1 MLFLNYM
8 TAANSA
14 RLNRRSFVKAA
25 FCAAGLMCLFPSR
38 GWSALENI
46 PVREKSLSLYNPNT
60 KEALSTTYWLDGDYV
75 PEALTEINHIMRDRF
90 TGQTKSIDVNLLD
103 LLHAISNALDVGCPL
118 HIVSGYRSI
127 KTNTLLRKCGKPTAK
142 NSYHIQGK
150 AVDIRVPG
158 CRVSALHRVSAQL
171 RAGGVG
177 YYPRSEFVHVDVG
190 PIRYWSG
197 V

>member
-1 MLFLNYM
+1 MRFLDNL
-8 TAANSA
+8 AGANRIELS
-14 RLNRRSFVKAA
+14 RRSFVKVV
-25 FCAAGLMCLFPSR
+25 FFSGLMCLFPRR
-38 GWSALENI
+38 GWSALGNFALPE
-46 PVREKSLSLYNPNT
+46 RSLSLYNPNT
-60 KEALSTTYWLDGDYV
+60 REALCTTYWSDGDYV
-75 PEALTEINHIMRDRF
+75 SEALAEINHIMRDRF
-90 TGQTKSIDVNLLD
+90 TGQTKPIDVNLLD
-103 LLHAISNALDVGCPL
+103 LLHAITHELNVGRPL
-118 HIVSGYRSI
+118 QVISGYRTS
-127 KTNTLLRKCGKPTAK
+127 KTNALLRKRGKQAAK

-158 CRVSALHRVSAQL
+158 CRLSALRRVSAQL

>member
-1 MLFLNYM
+1 MLFLDNM
-8 TAANSA
+8 PAANSTK
-14 RLNRRSFVKAA
+14 LSRRSFVKAA
-25 FCAAGLMCLFPSR
+25 FCAGLMCLSPSR
-38 GWSALENI
+38 GWSALGNI
-46 PVREKSLSLYNPNT
+46 PVPEKSLSLYNPNT
-60 KEALSTTYWLDGDYV
+60 REALCTTYWSDGDYV
-75 PEALTEINHIMRDRF
+75 PEALAQIDYLMRDRF
-90 TGQTKSIDVNLLD
+90 TGQTKPIDVNLLD
-103 LLHAISNALDVGCPL
+103 LLHAISNELNVGRPL
-118 HIVSGYRSI
+118 HVISGYRTS
-127 KTNTLLRKCGKPTAK
+127 KTNALLRKCGKQTAK

-177 YYPRSEFVHVDVG
+177 YYPCSEFVHVDVG